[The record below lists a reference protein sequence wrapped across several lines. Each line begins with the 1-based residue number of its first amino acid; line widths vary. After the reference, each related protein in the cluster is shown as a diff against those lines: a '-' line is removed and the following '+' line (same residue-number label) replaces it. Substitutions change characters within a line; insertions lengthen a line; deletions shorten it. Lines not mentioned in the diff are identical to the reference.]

1 MDIRLYMNK
10 KLQLEDES
18 CQPGPNINADSNG
31 NEKKNKNEKLPFSR
45 PTTNLEVSDLPK
57 NGEPIKQIVLLEY
70 PKENSRS
77 FRAAW
82 YSQFKWLQYSVANDS
97 AFCYACMQFNRYGTK
112 ETTYTQKGF
121 RNWKNALDYG
131 RGFPKHEKSE
141 AHIKA
146 MAMWK
151 ENQVRVSSSTSIS
164 TLVNEKVLEKHRY
177 YIKSIVEVIQFL
189 AVNELAF
196 RGDYVIDEHYEKG
209 LFSKLFEYT
218 IMKDKTLAECAAIIP
233 RNATYLSP
241 EIQNEIIEIMAEV
254 VRESVAND
262 IKNAD
267 VPWFTLLED
276 GTRDKNNREN
286 IAIAAR
292 YVKDGKPQESLL
304 DIITTANLD
313 AQTFTECTLKIL
325 SDNGIDKSKLL
336 SQCYDGA
343 NVMSGKKGGV
353 AALIE
358 KNLERNVPYVHCFN
372 HRLHLVLV
380 KTISE
385 IVIVKHF
392 FEQCVMLHSF
402 FKHGKVAALYEGKTI
417 VRLLEQ
423 RWSGHFKITN
433 VIFSNYK
440 EIVRVLDAIPE
451 DKRFDG
457 EDVAMSKGI
466 KSIMISV
473 EFCFCLVSCKKLLG
487 FLQPADAALQSPT
500 SSLEDGIKVIKSVIL
515 QITSMRSEDEYKSLM
530 AEAEQLISGSKKV
543 KEYNSEQGIEKRQ
556 IKRRKLTDFIL
567 THKLPTNVQSNQEE
581 NTSSSNPTSLIG
593 EFYEIIDMILSELNE
608 RFGEKERLL
617 LTMSCVEEFDATKL
631 QYLGELGK

>member
-1 MDIRLYMNK
+1 MDIRLYMK
-10 KLQLEDES
+10 TQLEDQS
-18 CQPGPNINADSNG
+18 HQPGPSLNPERNG
-31 NEKKNKNEKLPFSR
+31 EEKIKNVEPPVNRS
-45 PTTNLEVSDLPK
+45 TTNLEVDLPRY
-57 NGEPIKQIVLLEY
+57 GEPIKQVLLREY
-70 PKENSRS
+70 PKVNNRS

-82 YSQFKWLQYSVANDS
+82 YNQFKWLQYSVAKDA
-97 AFCYACMQFNRYGTK
+97 AFCYACMQFNRFGTK
-112 ETTYTQKGF
+112 ETAYTENGF
-121 RNWKNALDYG
+121 RNWKNALDSG

-141 AHIKA
+141 AHMKA

-151 ENQVRVSSSTSIS
+151 ENQIRISSSTSVS
-164 TLVNEKVLEKHRY
+164 TLVNQKILEKHRY

-196 RGDYVIDEHYEKG
+196 RGDYEIDEHVENG
-209 LFSKLFEYT
+209 LFFKLFEFT
-218 IMKDKTLAECAAIIP
+218 MKKDKTLAECATVIP
-233 RNATYLSP
+233 KNATYLSP
-241 EIQNEIIEIMAEV
+241 EIQNELIEIMAEV

-286 IAIAAR
+286 IAIAIR
-292 YVKDGKPQESLL
+292 YVKDGTPKESLL

-313 AQTFTECTLKIL
+313 AQTFTESTLKL
-325 SDNGIDKSKLL
+325 LDDNGIDKSKLL

-353 AALIE
+353 SALIQ
-358 KNLERNVPYVHCFN
+358 KKLERNIPYVHCFN
-372 HRLHLVLV
+372 HRLHLVLM

-385 IVIVKHF
+385 KVVVKHF
-392 FEQCVMLHSF
+392 FEQCIMLHSF

-451 DKRFDG
+451 NKRFDG

-473 EFCFCLVSCKKLLG
+473 EFRFCLALCKKLLG
-487 FLQPADAALQSPT
+487 LLHPADAVLQSPK
-500 SSLEDGIKVIKSVIL
+500 SSLGDGIKVIKSVISH
-515 QITSMRSEDEYKSLM
+515 ITSMRSEDEYKSLM
-530 AEAEQLISGSKKV
+530 AEAEQLVSESKKAEE
-543 KEYNSEQGIEKRQ
+543 KNSELRTEKRQ
-556 IKRRKLTDFIL
+556 IKRKKLTDFIF
-567 THKLPTNVQSNQEE
+567 TEKLPTREEPYQEK
-581 NTSSSNPTSLIG
+581 NPSSSNSTSLMG
-593 EFYEIIDMILSELNE
+593 EFYEIIDMVLSELNE
-608 RFGEKERLL
+608 RFCEKEKLL
-617 LTMSCVEEFDATKL
+617 LTISCVEEFDASKL
-631 QYLGELGK
+631 QYLSELGK